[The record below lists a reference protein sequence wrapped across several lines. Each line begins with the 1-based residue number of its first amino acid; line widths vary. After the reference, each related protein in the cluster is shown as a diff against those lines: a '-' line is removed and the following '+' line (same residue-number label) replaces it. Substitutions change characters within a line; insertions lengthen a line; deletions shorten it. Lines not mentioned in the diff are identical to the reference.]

1 MQAQT
6 QAIKKQFEEAVDKLT
21 KVSNKIEEAEA
32 EIERTHAF
40 AKLRVS
46 EPPPL
51 QNEGRGSC
59 RVYDATACT
68 S

>member
-6 QAIKKQFEEAVDKLT
+6 EAIKKQFEEAVDKLT

-32 EIERTHAF
+32 EIERTHALV
-40 AKLRVS
+40 KLRVS
-46 EPPPL
+46 EPTPF

-59 RVYDATACT
+59 SVHAAACT